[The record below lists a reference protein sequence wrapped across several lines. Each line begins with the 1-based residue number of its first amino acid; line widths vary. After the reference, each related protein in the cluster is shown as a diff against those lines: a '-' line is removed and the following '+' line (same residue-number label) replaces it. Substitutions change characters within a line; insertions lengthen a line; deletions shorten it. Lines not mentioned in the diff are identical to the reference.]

1 MTKADQIRTALAD
14 PNSPLY
20 GSDLVPLIADYLDE
34 SERATALFAYIQ
46 EHEVSDGLIAKRL
59 LWANEAEA
67 RIQELERE
75 LQDSRNDQIRLTG
88 ELLGM
93 EQAQSEATGP

>member
-1 MTKADQIRTALAD
+1 MTPKYTSVEGIVYRNGEPFAAV
-14 PNSPLY
+14 
-20 GSDLVPLIADYLDE
+20 GSDFSGAAHIAEAMNLMQLE
-34 SERATALFAYIQ
+34 P
-46 EHEVSDGLIAKRL
+46 GLIAKRL

-75 LQDSRNDQIRLTG
+75 LR
-88 ELLGM
+88 